1 MWARVQYDRWQDE
14 VEQSK
19 INALKSKIE
28 SDCDDEDRSFNKVG
42 GRDGTGKRIYVHF
55 DCF

>member
-14 VEQSK
+14 AEQSK
-19 INALKSKIE
+19 INALKSKI
-28 SDCDDEDRSFNKVG
+28 DDDRSFNKVG
-42 GRDGTGKRIYVHF
+42 GRDETGKGIYVHF